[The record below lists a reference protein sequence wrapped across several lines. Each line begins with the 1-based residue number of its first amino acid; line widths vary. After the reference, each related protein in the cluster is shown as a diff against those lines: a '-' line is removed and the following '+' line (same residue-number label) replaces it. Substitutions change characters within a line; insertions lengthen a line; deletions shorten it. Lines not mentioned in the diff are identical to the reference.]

1 MIDLEKVVDVHFVD
15 NNYTLLEL
23 TYENENQEAVSMTVD
38 ITDEENPE
46 VKEILETFTM
56 EQLIQK
62 TYDYDKAQSTSFK
75 RAVMQ
80 IAREEGQL
88 DALTDYADTS
98 VEKRT
103 PEQISFILKFFLN
116 YIFGEEL
123 PEPLNKET
131 LFSLK
136 LEVFENEVIKKSSK
150 SKTKSLIRK
159 AQTPFEVMKYVIE
172 IIDHEN
178 NKKNTT

>member
-23 TYENENQEAVSMTVD
+23 TYENENQEAVSMTVNV
-38 ITDEENPE
+38 TDEENPE

-75 RAVMQ
+75 RAVIQ
-80 IAREEGQL
+80 IAQEQGQL
-88 DALTDYADTS
+88 DALADYADVS

-116 YIFGEEL
+116 YVFGEEL
-123 PEPLNKET
+123 PDPLNKEI

-136 LEVFENEVIKKSSK
+136 LEIFENEIIKKSSK

>member
-1 MIDLEKVVDVHFVD
+1 
-15 NNYTLLEL
+15 
-23 TYENENQEAVSMTVD
+23 MTVN
-38 ITDEENPE
+38 ITDEENPD
-46 VKEILETFTM
+46 VKKILETFSV

-62 TYDYDKAQSTSFK
+62 TTIMTSPQSPLLLK
-75 RAVMQ
+75 RAN
-80 IAREEGQL
+80 ANSKEDGQL
-88 DALTDYADTS
+88 DALTDYAEIP

-159 AQTPFEVMKYVIE
+159 R
-172 IIDHEN
+172 
-178 NKKNTT
+178 